1 MDLLKF
7 ANFYDIQ
14 PLVKF
19 CGVHLGSKINKENV
33 LKIAM
38 AADLV
43 DHKGLLKN
51 AAQFLM
57 SNPGDYVKTFLKT
70 NPGCCA
76 KLFQSLYD

>member
-1 MDLLKF
+1 MDLYKF
-7 ANFYDIQ
+7 ADKYDIQ

-19 CGVHLGSKINKENV
+19 CGDHLGSRINKENV
-33 LKIAM
+33 LEIAM

-43 DHKGLLKN
+43 DHEGLLKK
-51 AAQFLM
+51 ASQFLM

-76 KLFQSLYD
+76 KLFQSLYE